1 MGSIFVLLVVAESS
15 MNGLPMVLDAPRVC
29 QQPPQCAAILIVAV
43 ELFFVCSYSMPFV
56 LRIISLRTT
65 VSR

>member
-15 MNGLPMVLDAPRVC
+15 MNGSPRVLDAPRAC

-43 ELFFVCSYSMPFV
+43 ELLFTCSCSMPFV
-56 LRIISLRTT
+56 LRIISLRTI
-65 VSR
+65 VPW